1 MDFAEPNLMT
11 DRLVMRLP
19 TVGDLGAYAPI
30 FADAEVMRFIGD
42 GSLRSVERVAQS
54 IERTHE
60 LFAERG
66 LGVLVVT
73 DRVTGEILGDC
84 FVVPVMRSGA
94 DPADLRDRGPEVELG
109 YRFKRS
115 AWGKGYA
122 TEAATAVLAWA
133 LGPDGPRLEE
143 VIGVTHPENEASQ
156 RVLLK
161 AGFDRR
167 GPTDEF
173 YDMTCQLFVARA
185 GFESS

>member
-1 MDFAEPNLMT
+1 MGFAEPNLMT

-30 FADAEVMRFIGD
+30 FADPEVMRFIGD

-122 TEAATAVLAWA
+122 TEAATAVLGWA
-133 LGPDGPRLEE
+133 LGPDGPGLEE
-143 VIGVTHPENEASQ
+143 LIGVTHPENEASQ

-161 AGFDRR
+161 IGMEPVGLTNRFYGMETALFMQRR
-167 GPTDEF
+167 QE
-173 YDMTCQLFVARA
+173 
-185 GFESS
+185 